1 MLWWP
6 LCSYILDIYTMLPV
20 HLYRCY
26 LYIYTGVLYNMC
38 SEVVC
43 VSISDYLCTSILY
56 KFVAGWCFCFV
67 YQKYYSIAIKFPVA
81 QWPSWGIIFTGVNVI
96 VCDLELYIFNT
107 IVHTHTHFMQIFNL
121 LQSKYVYY
129 IHVKVHGFLYKNFK

>member
-6 LCSYILDIYTMLPV
+6 ICSYIPDIYTMLPV

-43 VSISDYLCTSILY
+43 VFISGYLCTSILY
-56 KFVAGWCFCFV
+56 KFVAGRCFCFV

-81 QWPSWGIIFTGVNVI
+81 QWPSWGIIFTGVYVI
-96 VCDLELYIFNT
+96 VCVLELYIFNT

-129 IHVKVHGFLYKNFK
+129 IHVKVHGFFVQEF